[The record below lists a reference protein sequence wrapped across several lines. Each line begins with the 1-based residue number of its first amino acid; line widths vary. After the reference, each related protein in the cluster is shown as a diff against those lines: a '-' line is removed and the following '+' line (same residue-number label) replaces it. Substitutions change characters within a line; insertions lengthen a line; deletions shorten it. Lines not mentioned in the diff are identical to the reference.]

1 MNSSVLLLPAYH
13 PLASMSVRYLK
24 GSELLRRKLS
34 LNLSVRGERHAL
46 FLARDGFKFHLSKSN
61 FDPDSLSIV
70 LGRRFHVGI
79 SWYAWN
85 FTWTPAYST
94 GMVGTVAISLRCD
107 RLIESSV
114 QRRSRSCGV
123 GSLLTFKWVE
133 SQSWQGTHSG
143 SCCLRFAGCASQ
155 GVHLPMEMCIFWCDT
170 CLYEIYITPPT
181 NIEHWN
187 HIVAKLSILRLG

>member
-79 SWYAWN
+79 S
-85 FTWTPAYST
+85 
-94 GMVGTVAISLRCD
+94 
-107 RLIESSV
+107 
-114 QRRSRSCGV
+114 
-123 GSLLTFKWVE
+123 
-133 SQSWQGTHSG
+133 
-143 SCCLRFAGCASQ
+143 
-155 GVHLPMEMCIFWCDT
+155 
-170 CLYEIYITPPT
+170 
-181 NIEHWN
+181 
-187 HIVAKLSILRLG
+187 